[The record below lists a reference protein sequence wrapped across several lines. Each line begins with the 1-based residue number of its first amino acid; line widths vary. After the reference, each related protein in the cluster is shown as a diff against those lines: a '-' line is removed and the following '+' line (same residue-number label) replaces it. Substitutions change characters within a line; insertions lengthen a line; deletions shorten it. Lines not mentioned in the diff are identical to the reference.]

1 MNPVLFAVFLLALYG
16 TSAVVFAH
24 AHDVS
29 DYPCSSKPPSD
40 EKLTCV
46 TTSWAEIT
54 GSTHSY
60 RATGSGA
67 ALLEDLIFACCW
79 SVTIIFVFIL
89 CRNIYMK
96 DDK

>member
-1 MNPVLFAVFLLALYG
+1 MNSVLFVVLLLALYG

-29 DYPCSSKPPSD
+29 DYPCSSKPPSN

-54 GSTHSY
+54 GSTRSY
-60 RATGSGA
+60 QAPGPGA
-67 ALLEDLIFACCW
+67 ALLEEVRFACCW
-79 SVTIIFVFIL
+79 AVIISFVFML
-89 CRNIYMK
+89 CRNMYMEG
-96 DDK
+96 DK